1 MAEKH
6 SHGTEA
12 EMTFEEAFH
21 RLGELAQT
29 LEEGKLTLEQT
40 THLYEEGMNLAK
52 LCNRLLNATEVKIT
66 QLKDAYLEE
75 ISAASLEDD
84 DQIA

>member
-1 MAEKH
+1 MEEKEN
-6 SHGTEA
+6 HGAEA
-12 EMTFEEAFH
+12 EMTFEEAFQ

-29 LEEGKLTLEQT
+29 LEEGKLTLEET
-40 THLYEEGMNLAK
+40 TRLYEEGMNLAK

-75 ISAASLEDD
+75 LSADALEDD
-84 DQIA
+84 DQFA

>member
-1 MAEKH
+1 MEEKENN
-6 SHGTEA
+6 GAKA
-12 EMTFEEAFH
+12 EMTFEEAFQ

-29 LEEGKLTLEQT
+29 LEEGKLTLEET
-40 THLYEEGMNLAK
+40 TRLYEEGMNLAK

-75 ISAASLEDD
+75 ISADALEDD
-84 DQIA
+84 DQFA